1 MDIKTLVDRVSTAI
15 RAGERVQ
22 IFSDF
27 DDTLCQ
33 SGNDPLRAKIDRNA
47 LVGIR
52 SLINHPNVSFT
63 MITGR
68 SAANM
73 LARLPVSQ
81 TKPPFHIMG
90 SHGTELMRAGGTVI
104 EKLPLPTGADYIIE
118 QFNKVA
124 GALGALTPGLI
135 VHYKHGCVNIDAR
148 NMIDKNPQARA
159 AILAEAR
166 GAFEVILQ
174 SPHHP
179 VVNGEKIFVI
189 HSDTEHD
196 VTVLSEVF
204 NKGYAI
210 DNADY
215 VDRNALTIFMGDS
228 LSPGGNDRA
237 AALLVS
243 DAQKFPQG
251 VVIQVRNGR
260 APDIKRTATQG
271 GADIILNH
279 PSETGLFLLHTARA
293 AKAQPRP

>member
-27 DDTLCQ
+27 DDTLCH
-33 SGNDPLRAKIDRNA
+33 SGNDPLRATIDRNA
-47 LVGIR
+47 LIGIR
-52 SLINHPNVSFT
+52 ALIKHQNVSFT

-68 SAANM
+68 TAENM
-73 LARLPVSQ
+73 LAKLPVSQ

-90 SHGTELMRAGGTVI
+90 SHGTELMRAGARVI
-104 EKLPLPTGADYIIE
+104 EKLVLPAGADGIIA
-118 QFNKVA
+118 QFNAAA
-124 GALGALTPGLI
+124 GALGAINPGLI
-135 VHYKHGCVNIDAR
+135 VHYKHGCVNMDAR
-148 NMIDKNPQARA
+148 NMVDQDAQKRA
-159 AILAEAR
+159 SVLAEAR
-166 GAFEVILQ
+166 RAFEIILQ
-174 SPHHP
+174 SPDHP
-179 VVNGEKIFVI
+179 VVNGEKIFLI

-210 DNADY
+210 DHADY
-215 VDRNALTIFMGDS
+215 VDHNALTIFMGDS

-279 PSETGLFLLHTARA
+279 PSETGLFLLRAGRA
-293 AKAQPRP
+293 AKASPAP